1 MEKAMSRSQ
10 ILITASFAALIALS
24 ARANGQ
30 TAAPA
35 HPHVIVVKLID
46 KGGPMPY
53 AFDPAIAVAERGDTV
68 RFTNTVNVMHNVR
81 FTKEAPGS
89 KLGATM
95 TGPYL
100 MTKGQTYD
108 VLIDGRFTDGTYAF
122 VCDPHEAIGMK
133 GTLIIKGV
141 SVATGGK

>member
-1 MEKAMSRSQ
+1 MSRS
-10 ILITASFAALIALS
+10 ILMTTSLAALIALS

-30 TAAPA
+30 TAAPT
-35 HPHVIVVKLID
+35 HPHMIVVKLID
-46 KGGPMPY
+46 KGGAMPY
-53 AFDPAIAVAERGDTV
+53 AFDPAITVAARGDTV
-68 RFTNTVNVMHNVR
+68 RFTNTVNVMHDVR

-89 KLGATM
+89 KLGAAI

-100 MTKGQTYD
+100 TTKGQTYD
-108 VLIDGRFTDGTYAF
+108 VLINGRFTDGTYTF

-141 SVATGGK
+141 SVAAGGK